1 MCIFIYLISN
11 LSITVT
17 KKFRNELE
25 IKLEL
30 KGKDLIEM
38 ISMVI
43 IGGLGILPTCGA
55 GCSSRYLKE

>member
-1 MCIFIYLISN
+1 MLNGLLDKYYMTNGLGIEF
-11 LSITVT
+11 
-17 KKFRNELE
+17 
-25 IKLEL
+25 EL

-43 IGGLGILPTCGA
+43 IGGLGMLPTCGA